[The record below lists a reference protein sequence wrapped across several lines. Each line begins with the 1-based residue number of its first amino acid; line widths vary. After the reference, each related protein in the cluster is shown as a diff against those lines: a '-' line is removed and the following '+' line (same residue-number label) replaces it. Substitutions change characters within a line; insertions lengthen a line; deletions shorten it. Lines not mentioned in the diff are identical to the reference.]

1 LPDRREIY
9 PGGWYTGA
17 MRYLL
22 LMFILIP
29 IVEMVVLIK
38 VGGIIGAIPTV
49 GLVVLTATIGVWL
62 LKREGLATINRVQ
75 EKMANG
81 ELPGKELLEGVM
93 LIIGG
98 ALLLTPGFVTD
109 AIGFVCL
116 IPWLR
121 QPVASWLLR
130 NGNWQWTQGG
140 GSGFSGSFS
149 AGFGTQGPRPG
160 GSPFNNPRDD
170 LRGQGARVID
180 GEFIDGELMDDER
193 LDTKALD
200 DKALDEKKGQEPRA
214 DHKPPH

>member
-1 LPDRREIY
+1 
-9 PGGWYTGA
+9 

-29 IVEMVVLIK
+29 IAEMVVLIK
-38 VGGIIGAIPTV
+38 VGGLIGAIPTV

-98 ALLLTPGFVTD
+98 ALLLTPGFITD

-130 NGNWQWTQGG
+130 HGNWQWTQGG
-140 GSGFSGSFS
+140 SSGFAGSFG
-149 AGFGTQGPRPG
+149 AGFGTRGPRPG
-160 GSPFNNPRDD
+160 GSPFSSPRDD
-170 LRGQGARVID
+170 LRGQRARVID
-180 GEFIDGELMDDER
+180 GEFVDSALMDDKR
-193 LDTKALD
+193 PGANALA
-200 DKALDEKKGQEPRA
+200 DKALA
-214 DHKPPH
+214 DKALADKPQDPPPA